1 MLLIQLTGLSGAG
14 KSTLSQIVKQQLQ
27 KNGFAVEILDGDQ
40 LRKSMNKDLGFSKK
54 DRQENIRRLGAMAY
68 SLLSEKSI
76 VIIAAINPFEETRR
90 ELEKNYGAKTIW
102 LSCDIEILV
111 KRDTKGLYKRA
122 MLPNEHPDKIS
133 NLSGINDVYE
143 EPMNPH
149 LVIDTATEPVEES
162 AKRLM
167 DFIGRSMNPDSLQ
180 L

>member
-76 VIIAAINPFEETRR
+76 VIIAAINPF
-90 ELEKNYGAKTIW
+90 
-102 LSCDIEILV
+102 
-111 KRDTKGLYKRA
+111 
-122 MLPNEHPDKIS
+122 
-133 NLSGINDVYE
+133 
-143 EPMNPH
+143 
-149 LVIDTATEPVEES
+149 
-162 AKRLM
+162 
-167 DFIGRSMNPDSLQ
+167 
-180 L
+180 